1 MSSVRKL
8 ALTGALCVVAGLPA
22 PASADPDPATCQAIK
37 PVLDEIVA
45 AAVATGKG
53 IDPGPSPS
61 FQPGYDPAQEI
72 LGHYRKA
79 GEAARAAADKTPDP
93 HVADL
98 LRRMSDELGAFGT
111 DETPG
116 GIVKKPSED
125 EKKPSEDEKKDADG
139 EKKDGEK
146 KDGDEFAALGKEC
159 GYAPDRKQLGG

>member
-1 MSSVRKL
+1 MSVVRKL
-8 ALTGALCVVAGLPA
+8 ALAGVLCVAAGLPA

-37 PVLDEIVA
+37 PVIDEIVA

-61 FQPGYDPAQEI
+61 FPPGYDPAQEI

-93 HVADL
+93 HVAEL
-98 LRRMSDELGAFGT
+98 LRRMSDAFGEFGT

-125 EKKPSEDEKKDADG
+125 EKKDAEDRE
-139 EKKDGEK
+139 

-159 GYAPDRKQLGG
+159 GYVPDRKQLGG